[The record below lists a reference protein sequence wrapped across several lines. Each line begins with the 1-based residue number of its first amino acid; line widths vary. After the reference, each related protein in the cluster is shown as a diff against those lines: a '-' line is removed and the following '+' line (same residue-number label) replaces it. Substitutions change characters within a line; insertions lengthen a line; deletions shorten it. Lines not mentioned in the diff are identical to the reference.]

1 MDNRSMSIVLLMVL
15 SLNLNSPLKDRNFY
29 LSFWSDNVAF
39 DKIVLGFI
47 KLIAFTKRFIYT

>member
-1 MDNRSMSIVLLMVL
+1 MDSRSMSIVLLMVL